1 MENIVLNGIYFFFIV
16 QGEMDLWIQKVNL
29 VIGAEGISV
38 FFKFMIFF
46 VRVEG
51 EKEGKKKKVGFF
63 ILKKKQNY
71 IINLGFFFIE

>member
-1 MENIVLNGIYFFFIV
+1 M
-16 QGEMDLWIQKVNL
+16 NL

-63 ILKKKQNY
+63 ILKEKY
-71 IINLGFFFIE
+71 ILFDVMFFKRGKRIFFFLVSFFYKNIYVNIICIY